1 MGKKG
6 LPTKLSPSN
15 FTEDMK
21 LKILQ
26 LAGQGKSD
34 LAICKELGYSN
45 SGSMRK
51 QIHEYIE
58 SIKGYL
64 SQRCN
69 DDYFDITVDQLNEI
83 RSWQDSRIAAQAGEL
98 IIQGLQKIEPTAD
111 TSQLQRIAEIRK
123 SVMGKGNGNTT
134 AKPIASPQMQSML
147 AEYQDKVHQ
156 SEEITD
162 GRVVDISARKNDPLG
177 GQFGDEEDSEESEEN
192 LNEE

>member
-6 LPTKLSPSN
+6 LPAKLSPNS

-58 SIKGYL
+58 SVKGYL
-64 SQRCN
+64 SSRCN
-69 DDYFDITVDQLNEI
+69 DDYFDITIDSLNEI
-83 RSWQDSRIAAQAGEL
+83 RAWQDSRIAAQAGEL
-98 IIQGLQKIEPTAD
+98 IIQGLKRLEPTSD

-134 AKPIASPQMQSML
+134 AKPIASPQLQTML
-147 AEYQDKVHQ
+147 TEYQDKVRK
-156 SEEITD
+156 SD
-162 GRVVDISARKNDPLG
+162 GRIVDVSVTKNDPLG
-177 GQFGDEEDSEESEEN
+177 GQYGDEEDSEEFEDN

>member
-1 MGKKG
+1 
-6 LPTKLSPSN
+6 
-15 FTEDMK
+15 MK

-58 SIKGYL
+58 SVKGYL
-64 SQRCN
+64 SKRCN
-69 DDYFDITVDQLNEI
+69 DDYFDITVDQLNEV

-134 AKPIASPQMQSML
+134 AKPIASPQIQSML
-147 AEYQDKVHQ
+147 AEYQDKVRK
-156 SEEITD
+156 SD
-162 GRVVDISARKNDPLG
+162 GRIVDVSVTKNDPLG
-177 GQFGDEEDSEESEEN
+177 GQYGDEEDSEESEDN